1 MSANPNQILSSTVAF
16 MFLDETLHTKK
27 KKKKTRR
34 VSDQSESSDIE
45 MKKQGSGERTETDDS
60 EIEMNGT
67 ASLIAESDIDQISR
81 LFQQN
86 HQMLN
91 FWCKFHS
98 TINAGGG

>member
-1 MSANPNQILSSTVAF
+1 

-27 KKKKTRR
+27 KKKKSRR
-34 VSDQSESSDIE
+34 VSDQSESSDIA

-91 FWCKFHS
+91 FWCEF
-98 TINAGGG
+98 TAP